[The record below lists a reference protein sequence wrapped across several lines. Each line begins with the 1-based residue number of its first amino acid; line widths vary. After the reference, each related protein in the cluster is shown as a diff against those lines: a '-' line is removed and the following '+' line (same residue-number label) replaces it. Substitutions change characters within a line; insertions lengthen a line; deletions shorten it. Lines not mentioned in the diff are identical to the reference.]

1 MLIILDFK
9 LENGKNPGIPG
20 STKWEPGD
28 DGLLSSC
35 SFSPNEQKK
44 GVFLLF
50 DRAGSKSIE

>member
-9 LENGKNPGIPG
+9 LENGKNPGIPE
-20 STKWEPGD
+20 STMWEPGD

-35 SFSPNEQKK
+35 PFSPKSK
-44 GVFLLF
+44 RRGFFLLF